1 MASFLKIDRNWWFCL
16 VQIKSVIFE
25 CFLVV
30 GSQIW
35 RLHVGMSIN
44 CHTNN
49 NKTHYKAAP
58 PTGRAL
64 KTSENR
70 KTAIF
75 RELQFD
81 WIFYVHALAWQVYCL
96 LCAFFLFYSAWIT
109 AFLFSFF
116 FFYVT
121 FTCLQMSPFSLFDVW
136 LFCTPCQRTSLH
148 KQRLCSSS
156 FCMFSLFLPWLWWLI
171 NCIALKWV
179 QW

>member
-1 MASFLKIDRNWWFCL
+1 MLQNLWHHFWKSIERNWWFCL

-64 KTSENR
+64 KTSENW

-109 AFLFSFF
+109 AFFFLRDFHMSSDVPFLLVWRVTLLHPLSKNKPAQTKIVLFIILYVFF
-116 FFYVT
+116 VSD
-121 FTCLQMSPFSLFDVW
+121 CDDSL
-136 LFCTPCQRTSLH
+136 T
-148 KQRLCSSS
+148 
-156 FCMFSLFLPWLWWLI
+156 
-171 NCIALKWV
+171 A
-179 QW
+179 